1 MQSTEI
7 IYSSVCVFVCACVCV
22 CVCVCTCVGVGGG
35 MGMGVWVWVYG
46 CMGMNAKC
54 CATTVSSQ
62 ILEKP
67 APMSKCSG
75 SCSTTLSRELK
86 REVH

>member
-1 MQSTEI
+1 MCVR
-7 IYSSVCVFVCACVCV
+7 VCMYMCGYGC
-22 CVCVCTCVGVGGG
+22 
-35 MGMGVWVWVYG
+35 G

-75 SCSTTLSRELK
+75 SCSTAFLGAEK
-86 REVH
+86 RGSLIRTVIRCDVTECLAM